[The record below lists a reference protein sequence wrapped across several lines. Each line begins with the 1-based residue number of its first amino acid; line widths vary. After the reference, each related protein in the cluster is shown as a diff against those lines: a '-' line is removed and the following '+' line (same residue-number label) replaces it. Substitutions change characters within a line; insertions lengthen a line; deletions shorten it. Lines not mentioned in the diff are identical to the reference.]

1 MSTKSAQRHTFRS
14 TNCDFSNVLVRSRP
28 AKLMFRPRGSGQT
41 PFHGTPPHHARCGK
55 AATKPR
61 SQLFPLLARDRLVS
75 SKASYLHDIYI
86 QDFALVEE
94 QYARLHPC
102 FNVITGKSG
111 SGKSVFLDA
120 ISQLC
125 GAPAHKDL
133 VRIGADCAI
142 LRGTFILEAGDAA
155 VVRNI
160 LRQSGMPELE
170 WESLGSVVAPDSSS
184 GRNIVT
190 GKRSSL
196 KVERRLITV
205 RQNHVPSPNN
215 IGGRV
220 EHLHNQANEYLPR
233 VRSVCK
239 INGATI
245 PLKVLRELGS
255 ALVDFNGQGAA
266 ISMSTEDSQRKLL
279 DAWGGSSHLCSQF
292 DKLATLLMEYRA
304 EAQKLSKIGGA
315 DRLDLE
321 DLINEVDAV
330 GPRIGED
337 AAIKAKLRRMKR
349 VQSTLERFDELSRSL
364 VNGRVTNR
372 DGSSSIGVL
381 RTLTDASS
389 QLKSLIAISE
399 KDSNDFHLSSVN
411 INTQSDWQNTASF
424 AEEQTAD
431 DDENTLGLADALS
444 MFQEAKRLISRAES
458 IIVDHAGLLRVE
470 PQVCDQYIRRLREL
484 DRLCRKIGVKNATEA
499 NKAAK
504 VRNLSITYNLDR
516 PFIMS
521 SPFL

>member
-14 TNCDFSNVLVRSRP
+14 TNGDFSNVLVRSRP

-55 AATKPR
+55 AAKKPR
-61 SQLFPLLARDRLVS
+61 LQLFPLLARDRLVS

-133 VRIGADCAI
+133 VRTGADCAI

-160 LRQSGMPELE
+160 LRKSGMPELE
-170 WESLGSVVAPDSSS
+170 WESLGSVVGISS

-196 KVERRLITV
+196 RVERRLITV
-205 RQNHVPSPNN
+205 RQNHVPSPSN

-255 ALVDFNGQGAA
+255 ALVDFNGQSAA

-321 DLINEVDAV
+321 NLINEVDAV

-337 AAIKAKLRRMKR
+337 AAMKAKLRRMKR

-364 VNGRVTNR
+364 GNGRVTNR

-381 RTLTDASS
+381 HTLTDACS
-389 QLKSLIAISE
+389 QLKSLIATSE

-411 INTQSDWQNTASF
+411 IDTQSDRRNTASF
-424 AEEQTAD
+424 AKEQTG

-444 MFQEAKRLISRAES
+444 MCQEAKRLISRAES
-458 IIVDHAGLLRVE
+458 IVVDRAGLLRVE

-504 VRNLSITYNLDR
+504 VRNHWMTYNLDS